1 MKDGV
6 FARLGGVVYRWNGWG
21 GCQLESYEWR
31 RVPAGTE
38 RVLGFGVGQPTI
50 TVTVWRTVRQWPFF
64 KVRTL
69 WAVSP
74 RGSIDEHNARIS
86 ELKNALRNMW

>member
-6 FARLGGVVYRWNGWG
+6 FARLGGIVYRWSGWG

-38 RVLGFGVGQPTI
+38 RVVRAVDGAKYRVLIGEGFNQEFK
-50 TVTVWRTVRQWPFF
+50 TVFAGSVIEVRQADD
-64 KVRTL
+64 L
-69 WAVSP
+69 
-74 RGSIDEHNARIS
+74 GLE
-86 ELKNALRNMW
+86 